1 MEFKTKP
8 NNEGYEQ
15 IMIAIITGASS
26 GIGYEFA
33 RQIDKK
39 NYEEILGRRCCLSH
53 PRFLAMIQNLAFLT
67 RDAMRQAVQRLV
79 TTAPIKWIASPG
91 G

>member
-1 MEFKTKP
+1 MEFETKP
-8 NNEGYEQ
+8 NNEGNEQ

-39 NYEEILGRRCCLSH
+39 NYEEIWLIARREDKLKNLSNKLKTRARIFALDLCEDCLLYTSPS
-53 PRFLAMIQNLAFLT
+53 PR
-67 RDAMRQAVQRLV
+67 D
-79 TTAPIKWIASPG
+79 S
-91 G
+91 